1 MVEPSV
7 PCASKHA
14 ENSQM
19 RGGASLQTAWMFT
32 ISMGG
37 KRPKRETF
45 TNNVVGKLP
54 DKEKLTIRMSGKHRK
69 EDTFTIHALGKHFGR
84 KKD

>member
-1 MVEPSV
+1 
-7 PCASKHA
+7 
-14 ENSQM
+14 
-19 RGGASLQTAWMFT
+19 MFT

-37 KRPKRETF
+37 KRQKRETF

-54 DKEKLTIRMSGKHRK
+54 GKERLTVRMSGKHFK

>member
-1 MVEPSV
+1 
-7 PCASKHA
+7 
-14 ENSQM
+14 
-19 RGGASLQTAWMFT
+19 MFT

-37 KRPKRETF
+37 KRPKSEMF
-45 TNNVVGKLP
+45 TNHAVGKLP
-54 DKEKLTIRMSGKHRK
+54 DKKKITIRISGKHRK